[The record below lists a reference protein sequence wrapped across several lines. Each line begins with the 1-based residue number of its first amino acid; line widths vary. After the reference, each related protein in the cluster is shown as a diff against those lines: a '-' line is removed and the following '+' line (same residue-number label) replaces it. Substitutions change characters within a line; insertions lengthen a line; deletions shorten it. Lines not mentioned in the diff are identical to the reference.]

1 MSKVLGF
8 SIEIQGERAVI
19 EKAADV
25 QLAIREINK
34 QLKQTSDSAE
44 YDKLEKELLRL
55 KGTLKEVRA
64 QQRQTVNEF
73 TATAEGVGAYR
84 QMSAQLNVARQR
96 FKDLAAAGQEYT
108 EEAQAALKETQRL
121 DAELKRIDAS
131 AGQFQRNVGN
141 YPTTVTAV
149 IESTLPAIGQMKDG
163 FAQVNEISSR
173 TGRIIA
179 RSFIIFGVVN
189 EIAKGVDALGEF
201 SKEFQELRRQASA
214 STQLVGQELDELVVK
229 TKAAA
234 DTFQVEYIDLLE
246 AARTASIGFG
256 TDASEA
262 IDSISTALLGVADQQ
277 RFIGDLNTELNKL
290 TQLGI
295 GQDSALALL
304 AQSVNNNFNI
314 DVIAEPLLRI
324 RERTE
329 ATRTAIENA
338 IGTQAA
344 EELFRDFEKRPIEAI
359 QRISQELNELDIN
372 SAEAGALL
380 ADVFSAAGEDNVV
393 AARSIANLTTNLD
406 ELIASTGR
414 YSQRQIEV
422 LAANR
427 ELIEAQNE
435 LTKATETFSAANE
448 TLGIRIKTA
457 FTNIAANAINGFQE
471 SLAGL
476 SAGFSFFEVKLKRF
490 TLEAEKL
497 NPFGRPTEEIQ
508 EDLRIIDEGLAGLA
522 EQGVDSVFDAIL
534 AANRKRRQETN
545 KLADELAEERK
556 ERQKRQ
562 KKEEQ
567 EQAEKD
573 AAELSRKE
581 AEAYRKERAKQQA
594 DLLLQDR
601 KDQAARLQLLNQ
613 LNLQLVEAT
622 IDLMEDEREREIAQR
637 EQDFEVR
644 KQVLQDQQAEQL
656 DLLEQ
661 REQEIIDLFGRKS
674 DEYLNFI
681 RERKETEQ
689 ELTDTTNALIVQ
701 LEADKL
707 RDIEEINERARESEQ
722 RRLLEES
729 QSRIK
734 QIQNASE
741 IELLELDEQFAKKL
755 ISEEDYW
762 DEVDRIRIAALRRQ
776 NDQLRLELS
785 TQTDLTEE
793 EYQRRILSIKK
804 NEAEIAKLQA
814 GGTDRD
820 ERGEQALADKQREN
834 FEQSLGYAQ
843 QSLSVLDNF
852 AQGIAERQN
861 QRYQEQI
868 DAQQSL
874 VSNLEEEFETAVG
887 LKRVQLAEELEA
899 ERAALSQSVE
909 AQEQANREA
918 ARQEKAIAI
927 LQSIV
932 NTALAVTRALAT
944 GGPVAAGVVGALGAV
959 QTATIA
965 AQPFAEGGVV
975 TPVQLSDG
983 KIIATKNIPTMA
995 NGDNVLATVKTGEV
1009 ILNERHVQMLGPEV
1023 FRSLGVPGF
1032 DRGGVAGRLAEPIAP
1047 PIMPLLAM
1055 RSQQD
1060 IGRAIESLDR
1070 KTDAINARIDRLRAV
1085 VVSED
1090 VEKDLQDKQDNLRL
1104 RTL

>member
-141 YPTTVTAV
+141 YPSSMKELIGATVPFIGVLQQADEGIKG
-149 IESTLPAIGQMKDG
+149 IES
-163 FAQVNEISSR
+163 S
-173 TGRIIA
+173 TGRLIA
-179 RSFIIFGVVN
+179 RSFILFSVVN
-189 EIAKGVDALGEF
+189 EAAQGIAAIGDM
-201 SKEFQELRRQASA
+201 SKEFVEFRRQASV
-214 STQLVGQELDELVVK
+214 STNLVGQDLDDLVGNLVAASRVFNVEF
-229 TKAAA
+229 TDVLKAANTVA
-234 DTFQVEYIDLLE
+234 FQFNTNATEGFEKLE
-246 AARTASIGFG
+246 R
-256 TDASEA
+256 
-262 IDSISTALLGVADQQ
+262 ALLGVADQS
-277 RFIGDLNTELNKL
+277 RFLSEVNSELSKL
-290 TQLGI
+290 AAVGL
-295 GQDSALALL
+295 DDESALSILVSAT
-304 AQSVNNNFNI
+304 NNNFNV
-314 DVIAEPLLRI
+314 DVVAEPIIAI
-324 RERTE
+324 REQTE
-329 ATRTAIENA
+329 AAKEALIGAFGEQATREIFSEF
-338 IGTQAA
+338 
-344 EELFRDFEKRPIEAI
+344 EETPVKAI
-359 QRISQELNELDIN
+359 QNISRRMLALDRN
-372 SAEAGALL
+372 TAAYGRVL
-380 ADVFSAAGEDNVV
+380 ADVFKAAGEDNVIAV
-393 AARSIANLTTNLD
+393 EALGELATSTLDLTDAQAELNKKQELALAAQK
-406 ELIASTGR
+406 ELSAA
-414 YSQRQIEV
+414 QIELSKSLGLTEV
-422 LAANR
+422 G
-427 ELIEAQNE
+427 IENVG
-435 LTKATETFSAANE
+435 TK
-448 TLGIRIKTA
+448 IKTFLIDA
-457 FTNIAANAINGFQE
+457 LANAAKTIRFEFKRIDRAIREMRGVSRKELRAEEREQQE
-471 SLAGL
+471 SI
-476 SAGFSFFEVKLKRF
+476 E
-490 TLEAEKL
+490 
-497 NPFGRPTEEIQ
+497 
-508 EDLRIIDEGLAGLA
+508 
-522 EQGVDSVFDAIL
+522 
-534 AANRKRRQETN
+534 RRQEFDKSN
-545 KLADELAEERK
+545 ADFARSLRE
-556 ERQKRQ
+556 
-562 KKEEQ
+562 
-567 EQAEKD
+567 
-573 AAELSRKE
+573 KE
-581 AEAYRKERAKQQA
+581 AEEARKNLLKSQQKEIALYRKLVDDKFAEDQALTADQLKELRKRQNQISDSYQRELEAHKEQQA
-594 DLLLQDR
+594 DLLAQDR

-637 EQDFEVR
+637 EQDFQVR
-644 KQVLQDQQAEQL
+644 KEVLQDQQAEQL
-656 DLLEQ
+656 ELLDQ

-674 DEYLNFI
+674 EEYLNFV
-681 RERKETEQ
+681 RDRKETEQ
-689 ELTDTTNALIVQ
+689 ELIVTTNELIVQ
-701 LEADKL
+701 LEADKQ
-707 RDIEEINERARESEQ
+707 RDIEEINKRARESEQ